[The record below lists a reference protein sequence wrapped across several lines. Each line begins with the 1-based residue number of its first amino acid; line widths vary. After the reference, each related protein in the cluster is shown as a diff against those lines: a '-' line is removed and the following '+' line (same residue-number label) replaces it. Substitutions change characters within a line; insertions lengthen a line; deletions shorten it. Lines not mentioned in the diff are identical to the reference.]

1 VTNPEAMMKAERS
14 TYALLAVLVLL
25 GLGFGNPGVS
35 LVEEGNRLFKEGDF
49 EGALVKYDQA
59 LLELPEAAEI
69 RYNIGGVRHLQGD
82 LETAAA
88 LYRAILDSPDPEL
101 ASRAAYNLGN
111 TFFREKDYSR
121 AAGAYKTALKLDPG
135 DEDARYNYELA
146 RQFLLEPPPP
156 PPEPEEKQEQEEE
169 EKQPEEQPPT
179 EEQEEETG
187 EEESQLPPPEEGPE
201 EEQPSPDQ
209 PEAGEMDPEDV
220 ERLLDAMLSEEED
233 YRAELREKELEEM
246 EETWKDW

>member
-1 VTNPEAMMKAERS
+1 MKPERL
-14 TYALLAVLVLL
+14 TFVLLAALALL
-25 GLGFGNPGVS
+25 GLGFGNPCPS
-35 LVEEGNRLFKEGDF
+35 LVEEGNRLYEDGDF
-49 EGALVKYDQA
+49 EGALVKYNQA
-59 LLELPEAAEI
+59 LLELPEAEEI
-69 RYNIGGVRHLQGD
+69 RYNIGGVHHLRGD
-82 LETAAA
+82 YETAAA
-88 LYRAILDSPDPEL
+88 LYRAILDSPDPVL

-111 TFFREKDYSR
+111 TLFREEDYGR
-121 AAGAYKTALKLDPG
+121 AAEAYKTALKLDAG

-169 EKQPEEQPPT
+169 EEQPEEQPPP

-187 EEESQLPPPEEGPE
+187 EEESQPPPPEEGPD

-209 PEAGEMDPEDV
+209 PEEGELDPEDV

-233 YRAELREKELEEM
+233 YRAEIREKEQEDM